1 MLPTSA
7 LHPASDDL
15 PLPRQTRAFIV
26 LVALLQG
33 GLLYLAEWGADHG
46 VAPFAALGGRVCW
59 YTLILTVPSMLLLS
73 VQTLHDRRLWQQ
85 LAVVAAVFAALAGWA
100 AWSATGAPGLE
111 SNKVLTP
118 FGLSVAAA
126 LLIALPWLQFRQ
138 HHGSWRAS
146 YHALFEH
153 AWQNTLTLALAL
165 VFVGVCWGVLT
176 LWAELFALVKIDLFR
191 TLFREDAF
199 IYLATGTMAGLG
211 ILIGRTRQ
219 RAVQVMRQI
228 VFALCTGLVPLLASI
243 ALLFILTLPLTGL
256 QPLWQTRAAAAIL
269 LCMVFGLVLF
279 TNAVYQDGATPPAYP
294 GWLRRVVEAGLL
306 TLPLYAGLAFYAVG
320 VRIAQY
326 GWTGERFWGV
336 VLAAVASAYAVGY
349 AIAVLRPRPGQW
361 LAPLARSNKMLSWVV
376 IALLL
381 LVNTPVLDPYRI
393 VVASQLQQL
402 AQRGGTANPDL
413 LQDDLEFLRF
423 ANGRRGYHAVQ
434 ALRDTPVFANDAK
447 RSRQLT
453 LLLGR
458 TQRWQE
464 PQSDDALRRTRMH
477 DAAELQ
483 AHLLLAAGSSS
494 PDPTW
499 WSALAQ
505 GSLHNDSCLQ
515 RDADCVITR
524 RDLDQDGQ
532 DEVMLCDLSGKFGV
546 TCTLYTRDAQGWY
559 RVDTLNS
566 FPQRSQQQ
574 EALREAVRQG
584 KLATL
589 PRRWPDLLFPGGKPM
604 GINSSANAR
613 KTTETP

>member
-7 LHPASDDL
+7 LHPAPDDL

-59 YTLILTVPSMLLLS
+59 YTLVLTVPSMLLLS

-165 VFVGVCWGVLT
+165 VFIGVCWGVLT

-434 ALRDTPVFANDAK
+434 ALRDTP
-447 RSRQLT
+447 SLPT
-453 LLLGR
+453 MPG
-458 TQRWQE
+458 
-464 PQSDDALRRTRMH
+464 
-477 DAAELQ
+477 
-483 AHLLLAAGSSS
+483 AAGSSLCCS
-494 PDPTW
+494 RGRNVGRNRSRMTHCDARACTTW
-499 WSALAQ
+499 PSRRHTCC
-505 GSLHNDSCLQ
+505 SLQ
-515 RDADCVITR
+515 AAAART
-524 RDLDQDGQ
+524 Q
-532 DEVMLCDLSGKFGV
+532 
-546 TCTLYTRDAQGWY
+546 
-559 RVDTLNS
+559 
-566 FPQRSQQQ
+566 
-574 EALREAVRQG
+574 
-584 KLATL
+584 
-589 PRRWPDLLFPGGKPM
+589 PGGAPWRR
-604 GINSSANAR
+604 AACTTTAACNAMR
-613 KTTETP
+613 TA

>member
-1 MLPTSA
+1 ME
-7 LHPASDDL
+7 
-15 PLPRQTRAFIV
+15 RNRRTR
-26 LVALLQG
+26 
-33 GLLYLAEWGADHG
+33 
-46 VAPFAALGGRVCW
+46 P
-59 YTLILTVPSMLLLS
+59 
-73 VQTLHDRRLWQQ
+73 
-85 LAVVAAVFAALAGWA
+85 
-100 AWSATGAPGLE
+100 E

-165 VFVGVCWGVLT
+165 VFIGVCWGVLT

-306 TLPLYAGLAFYAVG
+306 TLPLYAGLAFTRWACALPSTAGPANASGAWCWPRWPAPMQWDTPLQCCGHARGSGWRRWRAATRCCRGWSSPCCYWSIRLCWI
-320 VRIAQY
+320 RIGLWWPASCSSWHSAAALQTRTCCRTIWNSC
-326 GWTGERFWGV
+326 GLPT
-336 VLAAVASAYAVGY
+336 AAVVITRCKRCGTPPS
-349 AIAVLRPRPGQW
+349 LPTMPG
-361 LAPLARSNKMLSWVV
+361 
-376 IALLL
+376 
-381 LVNTPVLDPYRI
+381 
-393 VVASQLQQL
+393 
-402 AQRGGTANPDL
+402 
-413 LQDDLEFLRF
+413 
-423 ANGRRGYHAVQ
+423 
-434 ALRDTPVFANDAK
+434 
-447 RSRQLT
+447 
-453 LLLGR
+453 
-458 TQRWQE
+458 
-464 PQSDDALRRTRMH
+464 
-477 DAAELQ
+477 
-483 AHLLLAAGSSS
+483 AAGSSLCCS
-494 PDPTW
+494 RGRNVGRNRSRMTHCDARACTTW
-499 WSALAQ
+499 PSCRHTCCSLQAAAARTQPGGALLAQ

-515 RDADCVITR
+515 RDADCVIIR

-532 DEVMLCDLSGKFGV
+532 DEVMLCDLSGKFGI

-604 GINSSANAR
+604 RINSSANAR

>member
-1 MLPTSA
+1 MLPTST

-59 YTLILTVPSMLLLS
+59 YTLVLTVPSMLLLS

-402 AQRGGTANPDL
+402 AQRGVTATTDL

-423 ANGRRGYHAVQ
+423 ANGHRGYHAVQ

-453 LLLGR
+453 LLLAR

-464 PQSDDALRRTRMH
+464 PQSDDALRRSRMH

-483 AHLLLAAGSSS
+483 AAAARTQAGGAPWRRAACTTTAACSAM
-494 PDPTW
+494 PT
-499 WSALAQ
+499 A
-505 GSLHNDSCLQ
+505 
-515 RDADCVITR
+515 
-524 RDLDQDGQ
+524 
-532 DEVMLCDLSGKFGV
+532 
-546 TCTLYTRDAQGWY
+546 
-559 RVDTLNS
+559 
-566 FPQRSQQQ
+566 
-574 EALREAVRQG
+574 
-584 KLATL
+584 
-589 PRRWPDLLFPGGKPM
+589 
-604 GINSSANAR
+604 
-613 KTTETP
+613 

>member
-7 LHPASDDL
+7 LHPAPDDL

-59 YTLILTVPSMLLLS
+59 YTLVLTVPSMLLLS

-165 VFVGVCWGVLT
+165 VFIGVCWGVLT

-279 TNAVYQDGATPPAYP
+279 TNAVYQDGATRRRIPAGCGALSRP
-294 GWLRRVVEAGLL
+294 GYSHCRSMQAWPFTRWACALPSTAGPANASGAWCWPRWPAPMQWDTPLQCCGHARGSGWRRWRAATRCCRGWSSPCCYWSIRLCWIRIGLWWPASCSSWHSAAAL
-306 TLPLYAGLAFYAVG
+306 QTRTCCRTIWNSCGLP
-320 VRIAQY
+320 
-326 GWTGERFWGV
+326 T
-336 VLAAVASAYAVGY
+336 AAVVITRCKRCGTPPS
-349 AIAVLRPRPGQW
+349 LPTMPG
-361 LAPLARSNKMLSWVV
+361 
-376 IALLL
+376 
-381 LVNTPVLDPYRI
+381 
-393 VVASQLQQL
+393 
-402 AQRGGTANPDL
+402 
-413 LQDDLEFLRF
+413 
-423 ANGRRGYHAVQ
+423 
-434 ALRDTPVFANDAK
+434 
-447 RSRQLT
+447 
-453 LLLGR
+453 
-458 TQRWQE
+458 
-464 PQSDDALRRTRMH
+464 
-477 DAAELQ
+477 
-483 AHLLLAAGSSS
+483 AAGSSLCCS
-494 PDPTW
+494 RGRNVGRNRSRMTHCDARACTTW
-499 WSALAQ
+499 PSCRHTCC
-505 GSLHNDSCLQ
+505 SLQ
-515 RDADCVITR
+515 AAAART
-524 RDLDQDGQ
+524 Q
-532 DEVMLCDLSGKFGV
+532 
-546 TCTLYTRDAQGWY
+546 
-559 RVDTLNS
+559 
-566 FPQRSQQQ
+566 
-574 EALREAVRQG
+574 
-584 KLATL
+584 
-589 PRRWPDLLFPGGKPM
+589 PGGAPWRR
-604 GINSSANAR
+604 AACTTTAACNAMR
-613 KTTETP
+613 TA

>member
-59 YTLILTVPSMLLLS
+59 YTLVLTVPSMLLLS

-126 LLIALPWLQFRQ
+126 LLIAMPWLQFRQ

-349 AIAVLRPRPGQW
+349 AIAVLRPRRGSGWRRWRAATRCCRGWSSPCCYWSIRLCWIRIGLW
-361 LAPLARSNKMLSWVV
+361 WPASCSSWHSAAALQTRICCRTIWNSCGLPTAAVV
-376 IALLL
+376 ITRCKRCG
-381 LVNTPVLDPYRI
+381 TPPSLPTMP
-393 VVASQLQQL
+393 S
-402 AQRGGTANPDL
+402 
-413 LQDDLEFLRF
+413 
-423 ANGRRGYHAVQ
+423 
-434 ALRDTPVFANDAK
+434 
-447 RSRQLT
+447 
-453 LLLGR
+453 
-458 TQRWQE
+458 
-464 PQSDDALRRTRMH
+464 
-477 DAAELQ
+477 
-483 AHLLLAAGSSS
+483 AAGSS
-494 PDPTW
+494 
-499 WSALAQ
+499 
-505 GSLHNDSCLQ
+505 
-515 RDADCVITR
+515 
-524 RDLDQDGQ
+524 
-532 DEVMLCDLSGKFGV
+532 LC
-546 TCTLYTRDAQGWY
+546 C
-559 RVDTLNS
+559 
-566 FPQRSQQQ
+566 
-574 EALREAVRQG
+574 
-584 KLATL
+584 
-589 PRRWPDLLFPGGKPM
+589 
-604 GINSSANAR
+604 
-613 KTTETP
+613 